1 MSSREIEVILSRQW
15 ADSLSTAVF
24 IVDPQGNLIFYNE
37 RAEALLGL
45 RYEETGVMP
54 VSEWSSIFTPKDDD
68 GNILPS
74 EELPL
79 VKTLTFQRP
88 AHGEFWIKSLKG
100 KDYKISVTSFPIMGK
115 PDRFLG
121 GIAIFWKKKK
131 K

>member
-24 IVDPQGNLIFYNE
+24 IVDPEGNLIFYNE

-54 VSEWSSIFTPKDDD
+54 VAEWSSIFTPKDDD
-68 GNILPS
+68 GNELPS
-74 EELPL
+74 EDLPL
-79 VKTLTFQRP
+79 VKTLTVKRP
-88 AHGEFWIKSLKG
+88 SHGEFWIKSLKG
-100 KDYKISVTSFPIMGK
+100 VEYKISVTSFPIMGR

-121 GIAIFWKKKK
+121 AIAIFWKMKTK
-131 K
+131 

>member
-24 IVDPQGNLIFYNE
+24 IVDPEGNLIFYNE

-45 RYEETGVMP
+45 RYDETGVMP
-54 VSEWSSIFTPKDDD
+54 VEEWSSIFTPTDDD
-68 GNILPS
+68 GNVLPS

-79 VKTLTFQRP
+79 VKTLTVQRP
-88 AHGEFWIKSLKG
+88 AHGEFWIRNLKG
-100 KDYKISVTSFPIMGK
+100 MDYKISVTSFPIMGR

-121 GIAIFWKKKK
+121 GIAIFWKMRTK
-131 K
+131 